1 MSADHSAVAG
11 HQDHDD
17 HAHHLN
23 HQFDDLDQQ
32 TEAANLGMWIF
43 LITEVMFF
51 GGLFLGYTVY
61 RTSYP
66 ESFVAGSHELDVLL
80 GSINTVILIMS
91 SLTMAFAVRSAQL
104 GKRNLIL
111 LFLFLTLLLGSV
123 FLGIKYVEYSA
134 KFAHHLVP
142 GPNFEWAGAGA
153 HRSVQ
158 LFFSFYFGMTGMHAL
173 HMIIG
178 AGLIIWLMIRALQ
191 NTFTPEYY
199 APVENFGLYWHF
211 VDLVWIFLFPM
222 FYLLGLHD

>member
-1 MSADHSAVAG
+1 
-11 HQDHDD
+11 
-17 HAHHLN
+17 
-23 HQFDDLDQQ
+23 
-32 TEAANLGMWIF
+32 MWIF

-66 ESFVAGSHELDVLL
+66 ASFVAGSHELDVLQ
-80 GSINTVILIMS
+80 GSTNTVILIMS

-111 LFLFLTLLLGSV
+111 LFLFLTLVLGSV

-142 GPNFEWAGAGA
+142 GPNFEWAGAGD

-178 AGLIIWLMIRALQ
+178 SGLIIWLMIRTLQ
-191 NTFTPEYY
+191 NVFTSEYY
-199 APVENFGLYWHF
+199 APIENFGLYWHF

>member
-1 MSADHSAVAG
+1 
-11 HQDHDD
+11 
-17 HAHHLN
+17 
-23 HQFDDLDQQ
+23 
-32 TEAANLGMWIF
+32 MWIF

-66 ESFVAGSHELDVLL
+66 ASFVAGSHELDIFL
-80 GSINTVILIMS
+80 GGINTVVLIMS

-104 GKRNLIL
+104 GKKNLIL

-123 FLGIKYVEYSA
+123 FLGIKYIEYSA

-142 GPNFEWAGAGA
+142 GPNFIWPEAGD

-158 LFFSFYFGMTGMHAL
+158 LFFSFYFGMTGMHGL

-178 AGLIIWLMIRALQ
+178 AGLIIWLMIRTQQ
-191 NTFTPEYY
+191 NTFTSEYY
-199 APVENFGLYWHF
+199 APIENFGLYWHF